1 MTNTKGKVRLVKEIE
16 EALDD
21 LRPGLDSDGF
31 DLTFDSME
39 PNGNVRIALEARP
52 GACLEC
58 LVPDELLVQ
67 ILETNIRDRLPEV
80 GRVLLEKRGF

>member
-1 MTNTKGKVRLVKEIE
+1 MKEIE

-31 DLTFDSME
+31 DLKFDSME
-39 PNGNVRIALEARP
+39 SNGNVRIALEARP

-67 ILETNIRDRLPEV
+67 MLEMNIRDRLPEV